1 VVRAAVVHGQGT
13 FVRALRKELASR
25 DIALA
30 GVASSASNALAV
42 VDEFG
47 PQVLV
52 FDLGLC
58 QAFEGLRQVRERR
71 PDVQVLA
78 VTSDHASADRTEAVE
93 LGVTAFVRSDAT
105 ANEVA
110 DALELV
116 AAASAAGLLSPARP
130 TRLQAT

>member
-1 VVRAAVVHGQGT
+1 VVRAAVVHGQAT
-13 FVRALRKELASR
+13 FVRALRNELASR

-30 GVASSASNALAV
+30 GVASSASNALVV

-52 FDLGLC
+52 FDLGLS
-58 QAFEGLRQVRERR
+58 QAFDGLRQLRERR

-78 VTSDHASADRTEAVE
+78 VTSDDASADRAQAVE
-93 LGVTAFVRSDAT
+93 LGITAFVRSDAT
-105 ANEVA
+105 ASEVA

-116 AAASAAGLLSPARP
+116 AAASAAGLLSPARS
-130 TRLQAT
+130 TRSQVT

>member
-13 FVRALRKELASR
+13 FVRALRNELASR

-52 FDLGLC
+52 FDLGLS
-58 QAFEGLRQVRERR
+58 QAFEGLRQVRKRR
-71 PDVQVLA
+71 PNVQVLA
-78 VTSDHASADRTEAVE
+78 VTSDQAPADRTQAVE

-116 AAASAAGLLSPARP
+116 AAASAAGLLSPARSV
-130 TRLQAT
+130 RSQAT

>member
-13 FVRALRKELASR
+13 FIRDLRNELASR
-25 DIALA
+25 DIALE
-30 GVASSASNALAV
+30 GVASSASDALAV
-42 VDEFG
+42 VDEFS

-52 FDLGLC
+52 FDLGLS
-58 QAFEGLRQVRERR
+58 QAFEGLSQLHDLR

-78 VTSDHASADRTEAVE
+78 VTSDDASADRTQAVE
-93 LGVTAFVRSDAT
+93 LGVTAFARSDAT

-116 AAASAAGLLSPARP
+116 AAASAAGLLSSARS
-130 TRLQAT
+130 TRSRGT

>member
-1 VVRAAVVHGQGT
+1 MVRAAVVHGQEI

-52 FDLGLC
+52 FDLGLS
-58 QAFEGLRQVRERR
+58 QALEGLRQVRERR

-78 VTSDHASADRTEAVE
+78 VTSDHASADRTQAVE

-116 AAASAAGLLSPARP
+116 AAASAAGLLSSARA
-130 TRLQAT
+130 TRSRGT

>member
-1 VVRAAVVHGQGT
+1 MVRAAVVHGQEI

-52 FDLGLC
+52 FDLGLS
-58 QAFEGLRQVRERR
+58 QALEGLRQVRERR

-78 VTSDHASADRTEAVE
+78 VTSDHASADRTQAVE

-116 AAASAAGLLSPARP
+116 AAASAAGLLSPARS
-130 TRLQAT
+130 TRSQAT

>member
-1 VVRAAVVHGQGT
+1 MVRAAVVHGQGT
-13 FVRALRKELASR
+13 FVRALRNELASS
-25 DIALA
+25 DIVLS
-30 GVASSASNALAV
+30 GVASTASDVLAV
-42 VDEFG
+42 VDEFS

-52 FDLGLC
+52 FDLGLS
-58 QAFEGLRQVRERR
+58 QAFEALGQLHEQR

-78 VTSDHASADRTEAVE
+78 ITSDDASAERTQAVD

-116 AAASAAGLLSPARP
+116 AAASAAGLLSPARS
-130 TRLQAT
+130 TRSRMT

>member
-1 VVRAAVVHGQGT
+1 VTTQRDLLICEIEMPEGDLTGTALIRAC
-13 FVRALRKELASR
+13 RERS
-25 DIALA
+25 
-30 GVASSASNALAV
+30 
-42 VDEFG
+42 
-47 PQVLV
+47 
-52 FDLGLC
+52 DLGLS

-78 VTSDHASADRTEAVE
+78 VTSDHAPADRTQAVE

-116 AAASAAGLLSPARP
+116 AAASAAGLLSPARSV
-130 TRLQAT
+130 RSQAT